1 MKEMWVRSKGKNT
14 DGNGFPHKEKLEGK
28 QFPLKG
34 KIR

>member
-1 MKEMWVRSKGKNT
+1 MWVKSRRKNT
-14 DGNGFPHKEKLEGK
+14 EGKGFPYKEKLEGK